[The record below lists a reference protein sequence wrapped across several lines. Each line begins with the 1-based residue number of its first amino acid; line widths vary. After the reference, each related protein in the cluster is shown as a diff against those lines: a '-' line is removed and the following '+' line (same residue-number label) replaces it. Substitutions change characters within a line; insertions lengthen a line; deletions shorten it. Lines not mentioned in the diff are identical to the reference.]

1 MKTILICLLTML
13 VATSTIAAEGKD
25 PFAWEWYEVDA
36 KNQVHINMFVFYRST
51 CPRCKE
57 GLRFAEGLK
66 ARYSWLQW
74 WKYDITAHA
83 GNLELY
89 RRMAASLRR
98 PAGNVPAF
106 FYCKQLTLG
115 YISYQQT
122 GNRIE
127 ANLVHWHDQLQK
139 QLDERNSSSSLS
151 FPAANHAFATL
162 GFDQTPLIARLNSMS
177 LLGMLSNEPL
187 SASVDMPSDAEAHS
201 EIVTPDEQFQLE
213 LPLEL
218 PEPPE
223 QQEEKIQVPFIGEQ
237 RASDLSLPAF
247 TLIIAGCD
255 AFNPCAFFI
264 LLSLLSLLIHARSR
278 GRMLLVGGIF
288 VLCSGLFYFVFMAA
302 WLNVF
307 MLAGHLNY
315 ITVGAG
321 LLAVAVALIN
331 IKDYF
336 ALKKGLSLSIPESAK
351 PGLFE
356 RMRKLVGAASLWPM
370 LLGTLGL
377 AIAANA
383 YELLCTAGFPMVF
396 TRVLTLRELP
406 TTTYYTYLVLYN
418 VVYVVPLAA
427 IVFVFTFT
435 LGTRKLQ
442 EHEGRFLK
450 LLSGTMMLLLGTVIL
465 FAPSLLHSLFTAVAL
480 LAGAVGLTMLI
491 VLADRWL
498 GITHHQATHPNS
510 HAQVNH

>member
-1 MKTILICLLTML
+1 MKTMLICLLTVL
-13 VATSTIAAEGKD
+13 VMPSTFAAASDD
-25 PFAWEWYEVDA
+25 PFAWTWYDVDA
-36 KNQVHINMFVFYRST
+36 RNQVHVNLFVFYRST

-57 GLRFAEGLK
+57 GLRFADGLK
-66 ARYSWLQW
+66 ARYTWLQLR
-74 WKYDITAHA
+74 KYDISGHA

-89 RRMAASLRR
+89 RRMAVSLKRS
-98 PAGNVPAF
+98 AGNVPAF
-106 FYCKQLTLG
+106 LYCKQLTLG
-115 YISYQQT
+115 YISYQHT

-127 ANLVHWHDQLQK
+127 ANLVHWHDELQK
-139 QLDERNSSSSLS
+139 QLDERNSQSSLS
-151 FPAANHAFATL
+151 YPRANHAFAALASHQASLVT
-162 GFDQTPLIARLNSMS
+162 QLNSLA
-177 LLGMLSNEPL
+177 LLGVLSNEPL
-187 SASVDMPSDAEAHS
+187 SVEGNVSLDAEQ
-201 EIVTPDEQFQLE
+201 EFDLPEQQIQLD

-223 QQEEKIQVPFIGEQ
+223 QQEEKISMPFFGEQ
-237 RASDLSLPAF
+237 NASDLSLPAF

-255 AFNPCAFFI
+255 AFNPCAFFV

-288 VLCSGLFYFVFMAA
+288 VLFSGLFYFLFMAA

-336 ALKKGLSLSIPESAK
+336 AFKKGVSLSIPESAK

-356 RMRKLVGAASLWPM
+356 QMRKLVGATSMWPM
-370 LLGTLGL
+370 LIGTLGL

-418 VVYVVPLAA
+418 IVYVVPLAA
-427 IVFVFTFT
+427 IVGVFTFT

-442 EHEGRFLK
+442 EREGRFLK
-450 LLSGTMMLLLGTVIL
+450 LLSGMMMLLLGTVIIL
-465 FAPSLLHSLFTAVAL
+465 APSLLHSMLTAAAL
-480 LAGAVGLTMLI
+480 LAGAIGLTMLT
-491 VLADRWL
+491 VLSDRWL
-498 GITHHQATHPNS
+498 GITHRRTTHQKS
-510 HAQVNH
+510 HAQMNH